1 MSSSVRNDYWT
12 YSHKGRR
19 ALLRDTFKWALQL
32 ILMMKI
38 MIMKMIIL
46 MKVMKE
52 NDVLHALRAFRLRDL
67 SLFPFLTEKCHPIPT
82 HPVPI
87 LPFICLDKAFLS
99 IKSFSA
105 QLEQF
110 HNVFIWQLP
119 FNISQRVSRG
129 CRPFQLLTSGGNGFP
144 MGTSH
149 MSICHINLNLP

>member
-1 MSSSVRNDYWT
+1 MVECAMHKKMSSSVRNEYWT

-82 HPVPI
+82 HGQSPDP
-87 LPFICLDKAFLS
+87 PF
-99 IKSFSA
+99 
-105 QLEQF
+105 
-110 HNVFIWQLP
+110 
-119 FNISQRVSRG
+119 
-129 CRPFQLLTSGGNGFP
+129 
-144 MGTSH
+144 H
-149 MSICHINLNLP
+149 MFG